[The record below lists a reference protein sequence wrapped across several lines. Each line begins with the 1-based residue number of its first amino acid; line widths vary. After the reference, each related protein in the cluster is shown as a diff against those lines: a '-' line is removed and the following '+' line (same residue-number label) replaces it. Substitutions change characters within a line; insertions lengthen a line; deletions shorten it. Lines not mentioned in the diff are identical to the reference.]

1 MTMSTP
7 VDHYLSQFE
16 ALSAQLPGA
25 TLGWVKRTRRDAL
38 ERFASLG
45 FPTTRLE
52 DWKYTRVTPIE
63 KRSFSPCLETSND
76 LDGPAIAPMEWPGL
90 ATHRLTFVNGR
101 FSASLSKL
109 GQLPKGATIISLARA
124 IDEHPAQLETHLGR
138 YASSETHAFTAL
150 NTAFMADGAFVHLEP
165 GVKLAQPLHLLFIST
180 PQSYDLHSQ
189 PRVLIVGEED
199 TQLVVIESYESLGES
214 TYLTNALTEISLADG
229 AALEHYKIQRES
241 PKAFHIATVETLQAR
256 DSRFC
261 SHAISLGAALART
274 DINVRLDAEGVD
286 CELNGLYMGK
296 GRQHTDFHTRV
307 DHAKPNGASREF
319 YKGILTG
326 HARGV
331 FNGRVYVHPDAQKT
345 DAQQSN
351 SNLLLSA
358 NAEVDT
364 KPQLEIYADDVKCA
378 HGATVGQLDEDMVFY
393 LRSRGIGEGA
403 ARGLLT
409 YGFARDVLERMSLPP
424 VRDVLAEHILSWLP
438 NSEEIKEIVS

>member
-1 MTMSTP
+1 MT
-7 VDHYLSQFE
+7 
-16 ALSAQLPGA
+16 
-25 TLGWVKRTRRDAL
+25 
-38 ERFASLG
+38 
-45 FPTTRLE
+45 
-52 DWKYTRVTPIE
+52 
-63 KRSFSPCLETSND
+63 C
-76 LDGPAIAPMEWPGL
+76 
-90 ATHRLTFVNGR
+90 
-101 FSASLSKL
+101 
-109 GQLPKGATIISLARA
+109 
-124 IDEHPAQLETHLGR
+124 
-138 YASSETHAFTAL
+138 AFTATGAWSL
-150 NTAFMADGAFVHLEP
+150 AKKTHGWLSSKAMASSA
-165 GVKLAQPLHLLFIST
+165 
-180 PQSYDLHSQ
+180 
-189 PRVLIVGEED
+189 
-199 TQLVVIESYESLGES
+199 GES
-214 TYLTNALTEISLADG
+214 AYLTNALTELTLADG

-241 PKAFHIATVETLQAR
+241 PKAFHIATVEALQAR

-261 SHAISLGAALART
+261 SHAISLGAALSTQPTSTCVSMPKAPT
-274 DINVRLDAEGVD
+274 ASSTGCTWAKVVS
-286 CELNGLYMGK
+286 
-296 GRQHTDFHTRV
+296 TPTSTRV
-307 DHAKPNGASREF
+307 LTTRNPTATSREF

-358 NAEVDT
+358 DAEVDT